1 MRACNILLVAGFII
15 IVVLFFPNENQIL
28 CWNDA
33 LNSCA
38 VVWHVVLF
46 GQVIA
51 LHRRILTAHHLNEM
65 MI

>member
-15 IVVLFFPNENQIL
+15 IVVLFFPTEDQIL
-28 CWNDA
+28 CWNDV
-33 LNSCA
+33 LNGCA

-51 LHRRILTAHHLNEM
+51 LHHRILTAHHLNEM